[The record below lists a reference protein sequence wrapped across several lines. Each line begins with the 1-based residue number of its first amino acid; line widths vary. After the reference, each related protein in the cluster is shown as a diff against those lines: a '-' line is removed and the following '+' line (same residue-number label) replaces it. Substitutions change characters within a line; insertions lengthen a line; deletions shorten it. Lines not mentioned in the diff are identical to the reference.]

1 MVMEI
6 AISVILLFVG
16 IAVLVVIHICI
27 VGRTFN
33 GGSDIQGVGMVVQR
47 RSIGMKRMSI
57 EELNMLPCF
66 DYMAGEKGSTASP
79 VECAV
84 CLENIKT
91 GEKCRLLPNCGHSF
105 HAQCIDSWLLK
116 TPVCPVCRSCV
127 NVSVGG
133 EASVAVIL
141 ILAFHY
147 LNSDNIRGKGFLAL
161 PLFYVLPKRTRCWFF
176 ANRHVVVGRNSQ
188 SFLLLCFWK
197 ICMLCTFVIGFQ
209 SPLYFATHPAGH

>member
-6 AISVILLFVG
+6 VISVILLFVG
-16 IAVLVVIHICI
+16 IAVLVVIHVCI
-27 VGRTFN
+27 VGRAFN
-33 GGSDIQGVGMVVQR
+33 GGSNIQGVNTVVQR

-66 DYMAGEKGSTASP
+66 DYKKGGTASP

-84 CLENIKT
+84 CLEDLKT

-127 NVSVGG
+127 NSSKIDASVGEG
-133 EASVAVIL
+133 ASVSGEFSIEM
-141 ILAFHY
+141 
-147 LNSDNIRGKGFLAL
+147 
-161 PLFYVLPKRTRCWFF
+161 T
-176 ANRHVVVGRNSQ
+176 
-188 SFLLLCFWK
+188 
-197 ICMLCTFVIGFQ
+197 
-209 SPLYFATHPAGH
+209 